1 MKLSNF
7 YKGLIIIITICMIVL
22 VIGFI
27 SLKVNISPNDEF
39 IIILRDIFV
48 PIGTLLTLFLLYGT
62 LREYQK
68 TNKINVGK
76 DIFDKH
82 LKIIDNIKFHI
93 SMDKKFKEITSSIPF
108 KSVYS
113 NHFEGMNFT
122 FWSLITFIN
131 SDNRYQDYITRLNKK
146 DDTLI
151 SCKDEVFQSLND
163 SYKVIFDY
171 LNYVSSQCKYFVNV
185 LENIIN
191 DKNFMSDEQYNFI
204 IKYVNDF
211 LSGYYTLCEEKN
223 EFKDVYF
230 VGQKLGEDKETNL
243 KFIYHKEF
251 SNLFQSDFDSHYKL
265 IKEMLKKIPIQ
276 RTFITEHK

>member
-1 MKLSNF
+1 
-7 YKGLIIIITICMIVL
+7 MIVL

-27 SLKVNISPNDEF
+27 SLNVNIRPNDKF
-39 IIILRDIFV
+39 IIILRDIIV

-82 LKIIDNIKFHI
+82 IKVIDNIKFHV

-108 KSVYS
+108 KSTYY
-113 NHFEGMNFT
+113 NHFEGMNYT

-131 SDNRYQDYITRLNKK
+131 SDNRYENYIKRLNMK
-146 DDTLI
+146 DETLL
-151 SCKDEVFQSLND
+151 SCKEEIFQSLND
-163 SYKVIFDY
+163 SYKVIFEY

-185 LENIIN
+185 VESTIN

-204 IKYVNDF
+204 IKYVNDY
-211 LSGYYTLCEEKN
+211 LSGYYTLCEEKK
-223 EFKDVYF
+223 EFEDVYF
-230 VGQKLGEDKETNL
+230 VGQKLVQDKETNL
-243 KFIYHKEF
+243 KFIYRNEF
-251 SNLFQSDFDSHYKL
+251 SKLFQPDFDSHYKL
-265 IKEMLKKIPIQ
+265 IKGMLKKIPVQ
-276 RTFITEHK
+276 HTFNTEQK